1 MFSSNAYRDKHMKA
15 LIVVGLVVCASFVA
29 ASTWWLAERETS
41 RKSTKVTL
49 SEGETVLLA
58 QVQDLAS
65 EVRTL
70 KAQQGERFE
79 NSPRSLKE
87 PQNLGVNSNTNPIPK
102 VGEPKEIN
110 EIDPERQK
118 IDELYQRNFE
128 NLNRAISSEPKDPA
142 WAPKAQDVLFS
153 AYQQKDFTGAKIQ
166 TTCKSTFCQVKFD
179 LSETSNPALVSRQF
193 QAQGPWPG
201 PTMIKFDM
209 RTNQGEYYIA
219 REEFEL
225 PMIN

>member
-1 MFSSNAYRDKHMKA
+1 MKA
-15 LIVVGLVVCASFVA
+15 FIVSGCVVCASFIVGIA
-29 ASTWWLAERETS
+29 WWLVVRETS
-41 RKSTKVTL
+41 RKSIEVTP
-49 SEGETVLLA
+49 SAGETVLLA
-58 QVQDLAS
+58 QVQELAS

-79 NSPRSLKE
+79 NTPCSLKE
-87 PQNLGVNSNTNPIPK
+87 PQNLGVNSNVKPIPK
-102 VGEPKEIN
+102 VDEPPEIGEG
-110 EIDPERQK
+110 DPERQK

-128 NLNRAISSEPKDPA
+128 NLNRAITSEPKDPA
-142 WAPKAQDVLFS
+142 WAPKAQDALLS

-193 QAQGPWPG
+193 QTQGPWPG